1 MTHTTEGMLQAYLD
15 GELRLEDRAGV
26 ERHLAACATCAG
38 ELESLR
44 ALVAEFT
51 RVVGVLDLASPA
63 PVEFAPPALRAT
75 RASQAPRVSRARA
88 GASWRPAAALFSGA
102 PAALLRAA
110 VVVLLLGGVAWGAL
124 PGSTLREWVGQLWS
138 GGAAATAGAAG
149 AGPAEGAGATSSAA
163 QFTSGIS
170 VLPVSGEARVLVQ
183 DPAVARRLLVRPVAG
198 PQVMVQWTGSGADP
212 HFRTAPGRIEVL
224 SGDAGELLIE
234 APRGSRTL
242 IEVAGRLIA
251 IVEGGLVQPLI
262 AGDRDGDEVVF
273 SALSRGH

>member
-1 MTHTTEGMLQAYLD
+1 MTHTTEGVLQAYLD
-15 GELRLEDRAGV
+15 GELGLEDRTGV
-26 ERHLAACATCAG
+26 ERHLAACTSCTG

-44 ALVAEFT
+44 AMVADFS
-51 RVVGVLDLASPA
+51 RAVAVLDSASPA
-63 PVEFAPPALRAT
+63 PVQFAPRAL
-75 RASQAPRVSRARA
+75 RARA
-88 GASWRPAAALFSGA
+88 GASWRPAAALVSGA

-138 GGAAATAGAAG
+138 GGVAATAGAAG
-149 AGPAEGAGATSSAA
+149 ATSSST

-183 DPAVARRLLVRPVAG
+183 DPAVMERLLVRPVDG
-198 PQVMVQWTGSGADP
+198 PQVTVQWTGSGADP

-224 SGDAGELLIE
+224 SGDAGGLLIE

-251 IVEGGLVQPLI
+251 IVEGGMVQPLI
-262 AGDRDGDEVVF
+262 MAERDGEEVVF
-273 SALSRGH
+273 SALSRGR